1 MNTCDLKVR
10 DLSQLPR
17 LVSSPAPWPA
27 PRSVLLYSVLSWYC
41 SSRRGSGWGT
51 WLPGTALPLYQT
63 CPTQFSQ
70 LWQLPPGGT
79 DQARQEE
86 VEGGGD
92 EGGLQ
97 TAAPAPA
104 ARTHCWETENIPAV
118 TKLFCFVLRCA
129 ALC

>member
-1 MNTCDLKVR
+1 MCDLKVR

-17 LVSSPAPWPA
+17 LVSGPAARPA

-63 CPTQFSQ
+63 WPTQFSQ
-70 LWQLPPGGT
+70 LWKPPPGHT

-104 ARTHCWETENIPAV
+104 ARTHCWQTENIPSCNQAV
-118 TKLFCFVLRCA
+118 LCCA
-129 ALC
+129 DQAEL